1 MRLYIFRHTDDIP
14 MDAVASVAGKIRTAL
29 GVDGV
34 VFEAPVK
41 TGAKEMSME
50 KLLKMSDGLLE
61 REEPVAAVV
70 FTAERHLDEGIPGDG
85 PERNV
90 GIWVRTTGDAHETF
104 LACMHELGHVFDSDH
119 CAKRDC
125 LMYPYATRRTDENAS
140 LESLFCGSCLRSLRE
155 SWIYNRLLSSAKA
168 RQKDGKILPEVVSES
183 KEAPGK
189 AAPPDE
195 GKAAS
200 AGTKAAASGTETG
213 PAQESQAMGKSESG
227 KAFPDWSLPKEEF
240 IGKVREF
247 FGYRD

>member
-29 GVDGV
+29 GVDAV

-41 TGAKEMSME
+41 TEAKEMDME
-50 KLLKMSDGLLE
+50 KLLGISDAIIE
-61 REEPVAAVV
+61 RDEPVAAVV
-70 FTAERHLDEGIPGDG
+70 FTKEKLEDEGIPGDG

-125 LMYPYATRRTDENAS
+125 LMYPYTTRRTDENAS

-183 KEAPGK
+183 KEAPGN
-189 AAPPDE
+189 AAPPAE
-195 GKAAS
+195 GEATA
-200 AGTKAAASGTETG
+200 AGTEAAASGTE
-213 PAQESQAMGKSESG
+213 ESAGRELQATGKSESG

-247 FGYRD
+247 FGYKD